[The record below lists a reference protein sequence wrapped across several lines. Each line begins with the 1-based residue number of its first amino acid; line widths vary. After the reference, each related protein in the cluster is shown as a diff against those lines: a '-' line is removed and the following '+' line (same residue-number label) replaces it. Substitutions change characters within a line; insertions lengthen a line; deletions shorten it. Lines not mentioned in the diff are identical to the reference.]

1 MGRQEKRDQEKES
14 SIEEEAI
21 SEIRDVRSKDWVGS
35 SSTRGGYNSLIRLYN
50 LCNTIPS
57 GDNQMKSD
65 GWTLVLAIVFLAV
78 LLYLIFGDFY
88 LRVFLWIFNAI
99 EYIWSQVGVKI

>member
-14 SIEEEAI
+14 TIEEEAI
-21 SEIRDVRSKDWVGS
+21 SEIRDVRSKDWVGVVAL
-35 SSTRGGYNSLIRLYN
+35 GV
-50 LCNTIPS
+50 
-57 GDNQMKSD
+57 ME
-65 GWTLVLAIVFLAV
+65 IVFLAV